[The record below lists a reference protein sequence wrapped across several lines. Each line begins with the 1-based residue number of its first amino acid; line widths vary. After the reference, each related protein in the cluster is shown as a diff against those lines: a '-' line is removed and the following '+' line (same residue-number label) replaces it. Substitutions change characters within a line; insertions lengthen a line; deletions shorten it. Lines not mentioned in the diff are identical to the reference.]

1 MKRILTLVFVVVTL
15 LTPLLTRAALNPN
28 SPFEVIW
35 DEEPIKVEAGR
46 KFKASITIRVPADH
60 YIYADKTDV
69 DFASLEGIR
78 IDEIKYPKPETM
90 QDPYFGKTMDVF
102 KDDVVIEIVGHIPET
117 FKAGEREL
125 NALLSFQGCS
135 SKLCLRPE
143 ELELAFRID
152 IEAAKEEPAKSREA
166 VSEEGEH
173 VPGEGVGSFIRS
185 QDFAPIAER
194 GILFAI
200 VVVFLAGLLVSLSP
214 CILPIIPVVLLTIGV
229 EAQKKW
235 AKNISLAAT
244 FVAGL
249 VIVNAG
255 LGLLAAGF
263 GRTIG
268 FLFQY
273 RIFLVAVVIFFVAMA
288 LSMFGLF
295 EFKPIGSIHRLLHKI
310 GGKGYRGAL
319 LMGLATGLI
328 ASPCASPVLVALL
341 GYVGLKQSYA
351 LGFLLLVIFGLGMGL
366 LFIIFGAAYGE
377 LAGKFKSGK
386 WAVWI
391 KRALGIMLLIP
402 AVFYLRSLVRWDG
415 VFHPGAETGKPRVE
429 WVVTKEEGLKFARQ
443 SGRPVMVEFY
453 ADWCPPCRTLE
464 NKFFKEEEVID
475 LAYKMVPVKID
486 ATVSTPEVDAMVRE
500 FHVIGW
506 PAFFFM
512 SPEGR
517 MYDDLTVISYDP
529 DRLLESMREAVKRS
543 GGKL

>member
-1 MKRILTLVFVVVTL
+1 MKKILAVVLLAVTL
-15 LTPLLTRAALNPN
+15 LVPLSGRAALNPD

-35 DEEPIKVEAGR
+35 DEGPIKVEAGR
-46 KFKASITIRVPADH
+46 KFKASITIRVPPDH
-60 YIYADKTDV
+60 YIYADKTEV

-78 IDEIKYPKPETM
+78 IDEVKYPRSETM

-102 KDDVVIEIVGHIPET
+102 KNDVTIEIIGRIPET

-125 NALLSFQGCS
+125 DALLSFQGCS

-143 ELELAFRID
+143 ELQLAFRID
-152 IEAAKEEPAKSREA
+152 IEAAKEEPAQSREA
-166 VSEEGEH
+166 VSKEGEA
-173 VPGEGVGSFIRS
+173 VPGEGLGSFIRS

-194 GILFAI
+194 GMFFAMI
-200 VVVFLAGLLVSLSP
+200 VVFLAGLLVSLSP
-214 CILPIIPVVLLTIGV
+214 CILPIVPVVLLTIGV

-235 AKNISLAAT
+235 LRNISLAAT

-255 LGLLAAGF
+255 LGLLASAF
-263 GRTIG
+263 GKTIG

-288 LSMFGLF
+288 LSMFGLY
-295 EFKPIGSIHRLLHKI
+295 EFRPIGFIHRSLQKI
-310 GGKGYRGAL
+310 GGRGYRGAF

-341 GYVGLKQSYA
+341 GYVGLKQNYA
-351 LGFLLLVIFGLGMGL
+351 LGSLLLVIFGLGMGS

-386 WAVWI
+386 RAVWVR
-391 KRALGIMLLIP
+391 RALGVLLLIP
-402 AVFYLRSLVRWDG
+402 AVFYLRALVRWDG
-415 VFHPGAETGKPRVE
+415 VFHPGVDTGKPRIE
-429 WVVTKEEGLKFARQ
+429 WVATKKDGLKFAGR
-443 SGRPVMVEFY
+443 SGRPMMVEFY

-464 NKFFKEEEVID
+464 SKFFTNEEVMD
-475 LAYKMVPVKID
+475 LAYKMVPVRID
-486 ATVSTPEVDAMVRE
+486 ATVSTPEVDALVRE

-506 PAFFFM
+506 PAFFFL
-512 SPEGR
+512 SPDGKL
-517 MYDDLTVISYDP
+517 YDDLTVISYDP
-529 DRLLESMREAVKRS
+529 DKLLESMREAVKRS
-543 GGKL
+543 GGR